1 MIADSMNADY
11 DMRGQC
17 FDQMAFKK
25 GDHRGNHRS
34 GAAAAKAKVWM
45 GSLALLLRPALLL
58 LGLALIQPAPAAE
71 PQPESAWR
79 IWFESKAM
87 HSPVDSAIPDAHRT
101 VWTAGFIGGDGLTP
115 FSKGEYAALNVSTEA
130 FALRARANAAAD
142 LKTLKPEYVRNRKK
156 VIEYAEIHSDRQIVA
171 SAVLAAGF
179 LKLFKDT
186 LGEKVLLIVPNRF
199 TAYVF
204 PSLASNIEDYCP
216 MILSAF
222 HETAYPVST
231 EVFELSP
238 SGARSVGLFEE
249 P

>member
-1 MIADSMNADY
+1 MIANSMNADD
-11 DMRGQC
+11 DMRGQS

-34 GAAAAKAKVWM
+34 GVAAAKAKVWM
-45 GSLALLLRPALLL
+45 GLRALLFW
-58 LGLALIQPAPAAE
+58 LALIRLAPAAE
-71 PQPESAWR
+71 PQPENTWR
-79 IWFESKAM
+79 IWFESRAV
-87 HSPVDSAIPDAHRT
+87 HAPVATAIPDSKRT
-101 VWTAGFIGGDGLTP
+101 VWAAGFLGEDGLTP
-115 FSKGEYAALNVSTEA
+115 FSKDEYAALKVGAET
-130 FALRARANAAAD
+130 FALRAQANAAAD
-142 LKTLKPEYVRNRKK
+142 LKTLKPEYMRNRSK
-156 VIEYAEIHSDRQIVA
+156 VIEYAEFHSDRPIVA

-179 LKLFKDT
+179 LHLFKDT

-216 MILSAF
+216 MILQAF

-231 EVFELSP
+231 EVFELSAG
-238 SGARSVGLFEE
+238 GARSVGLFEE